1 MPEDDRLKEAY
12 RLYDEH
18 VKPLEAEHEGYYVA
32 VSPKGETVLGESLLE
47 VAEKA
52 MATFGAGNFLFN
64 VGERVVGAW
73 R

>member
-1 MPEDDRLKEAY
+1 MPEDDRLKEAD
-12 RLYDEH
+12 RLSDEH
-18 VKPLEAEHEGYYVA
+18 VKPLEAEHQGDYVA
-32 VSPKGETVLGESLLE
+32 VSPKRETVFGESLLE

-52 MATFGAGNFLFN
+52 VATFGPGNFLFK